1 MRAGLLLPLAVLL
14 AGCAAAP
21 PSRVLPPP
29 DPDAL
34 AGWTATGRLALAAGD
49 EGGSGSFIWSQA
61 GESARLQVRGP
72 LGAGG
77 LVIET
82 DGQSLRLV
90 EGNGRIIDSESAR
103 QELTRRLGADLP
115 LASLRYWMLGVPAPG
130 SESRVLPGRR
140 PPLRVIEQSGWRVGI
155 DEFRSVAG
163 FSLPVRL
170 TATTDR
176 ARLKVVVSAW
186 DLEPGAAGSGPR
198 P

>member
-1 MRAGLLLPLAVLL
+1 VRAGLLVPLAVLL

-21 PSRVLPPP
+21 PSRLLPPP

-49 EGGSGSFIWSQA
+49 EGGSGSFVWSQA
-61 GESARLQVRGP
+61 SESTTLQVRGP

-82 DGQSLRLV
+82 DGRSLRLV
-90 EGNGRIIDSESAR
+90 EGNGRIIDPQSAR
-103 QELTRRLGADLP
+103 QELRRRLGADLP

-130 SESRVLPGRR
+130 SQARLVPGRR

-170 TATTDR
+170 TATTDT
-176 ARLKVVVSAW
+176 ARLKVVVSEW
-186 DLEPGAAGSGPR
+186 DLEPSAAAPGRR